1 MADLNPDTGKPVQ
14 LADPPAT
21 DAPSEETEMPVEV
34 APTPVGRL
42 PVNFTMDELAALN
55 LATRM
60 TEYAGQNLQA
70 VWVPIR
76 DKYQLVDGTVYD
88 RATGEVKPPSSDP
101 KPQDG

>member
-14 LADPPAT
+14 LAEPPAK
-21 DAPSEETEMPVEV
+21 DAPSEETEMPPESEV

-60 TEYAGQNLQA
+60 LEYANANLQA

-76 DKYQLVDGTVYD
+76 DKYQLTDGTVYD
-88 RATGEVKPPSSDP
+88 RATGEVKPPQQP
-101 KPQDG
+101 KDG